1 MIQVLHNPRCGKS
14 REAIALIEATGKA
27 FEIIKYLD
35 HPQTFE
41 QLKLL
46 IQKLGIAPIELV
58 RQKEAIWI
66 DRYKGKTLSN
76 EEILQAIVTHPILM
90 ERPIIINDK
99 NAVIG
104 RPSENIKKIV

>member
-46 IQKLGIAPIELV
+46 IGDYNKLKTSYRQFKDDVDDRLTIIEARL
-58 RQKEAIWI
+58 K
-66 DRYKGKTLSN
+66 
-76 EEILQAIVTHPILM
+76 
-90 ERPIIINDK
+90 
-99 NAVIG
+99 
-104 RPSENIKKIV
+104 